1 MGCRDIG
8 LRISEF
14 GAKKSVSLLYAAQFW
29 IKSYYPNQVPHFL
42 GLDVFFCREAST

>member
-14 GAKKSVSLLYAAQFW
+14 GAKNQFLYYAAQFW
-29 IKSYYPNQVPHFL
+29 IKFYYPNQVPHFL
-42 GLDVFFCREAST
+42 GLDVFFYKS